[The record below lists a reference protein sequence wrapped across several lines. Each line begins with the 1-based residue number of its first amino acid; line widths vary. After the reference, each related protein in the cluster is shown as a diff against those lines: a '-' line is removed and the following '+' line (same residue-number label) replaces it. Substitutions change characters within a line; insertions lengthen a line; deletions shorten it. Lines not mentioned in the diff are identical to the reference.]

1 MANEIPN
8 YTIRPMRRDEIPDVL
23 ELWRDTGLSEGTHS
37 LDTWYSHDPE
47 GFFVAVTDD
56 GTVIGACAGVLQN
69 EDLAFVGL
77 YVVKDNYR
85 RRGIGM
91 KIWSAVMER
100 IGDRN
105 VGVNPVPEQ
114 LENYRDKSGFPV
126 QTSWSS
132 KVSAA
137 ETVDTTKLSHD
148 LPEIAV
154 RELSSGN
161 VDLVDK
167 VVAYDADV
175 CSFTRGDLVPLLC
188 DQEDS
193 VTMVALRDG
202 EVCGYG
208 NIKKNIKGNTIIGP
222 LYADCGEI
230 AEKILDELVNA
241 FPLARE
247 EGALIFTVDN
257 NGSAMEILEK
267 LGFETDCVISRLYR
281 KEEVDVKFDKIFAQ
295 YNLNFSIF

>member
-1 MANEIPN
+1 M
-8 YTIRPMRRDEIPDVL
+8 
-23 ELWRDTGLSEGTHS
+23 
-37 LDTWYSHDPE
+37 
-47 GFFVAVTDD
+47 
-56 GTVIGACAGVLQN
+56 IGACAGVLQN

-77 YVVKDNYR
+77 YVVKNSYR

-91 KIWSAVMER
+91 KIWNAVMER
-100 IGDRN
+100 IGNRN
-105 VGVNPVPEQ
+105 VGVNPVPQQ

-126 QTSWSS
+126 QTSWCS
-132 KVSAA
+132 KVSVVDK
-137 ETVDTTKLSHD
+137 VDTTKLSHD
-148 LPEIAV
+148 LPDV
-154 RELSSGN
+154 VVSQLSSGD
-161 VDLVDK
+161 VDIVDK

-175 CSFTRGDLVPLLC
+175 CGFTRGDLVPLLC
-188 DQEDS
+188 EQEDS
-193 VTMVALRDG
+193 ATVVALKDG

-222 LYADCGEI
+222 LYADSGEI
-230 AEKILDELVNA
+230 AEKILDELVKA
-241 FPLARE
+241 FPLARD

-257 NGSAMEILEK
+257 NGSAMDILDK